1 MEEHRSLVTQHI
13 NVSTQWAT
21 ALRQLILSL
30 SPESDLAAQDAPAV
44 LPDTEVVQFVDVSSK
59 PIVMDSVPSFPQAPI
74 DLNTNPLPASNEPD
88 VPQNN
93 DENLNASANTQ
104 EANNQSGPK
113 SKGRFGRI
121 LHI

>member
-30 SPESDLAAQDAPAV
+30 SPESDPAAQDAPAV

>member
-30 SPESDLAAQDAPAV
+30 SPESDPAAQDAPAV

-104 EANNQSGPK
+104 EANNQIGPK